1 MKVNE
6 SKVDRIIRVVVGL
19 LFLVLFLTNTVAGT
33 LGTIL
38 LVLGP
43 LSVVT
48 GLIGFCPIYAL
59 LKTKT
64 SK

>member
-19 LFLVLFLTNTVAGT
+19 LLLVLFLTDTVAGT

-38 LVLGP
+38 LVLGA
-43 LSVVT
+43 LLVVT

>member
-38 LVLGP
+38 LVLGA

>member
-19 LFLVLFLTNTVAGT
+19 LFLVLFLTNTVTGT

-38 LVLGP
+38 LVLGA

>member
-6 SKVDRIIRVVVGL
+6 SKVDRIIRVVAGV

-33 LGTIL
+33 LGTVL
-38 LVLGP
+38 LVLGI
-43 LSVVT
+43 LLVVT
-48 GLIGFCPIYAL
+48 GLVGFCPIYAL
-59 LKTKT
+59 LKIKT

>member
-38 LVLGP
+38 LVLGA
-43 LSVVT
+43 LLVVT

>member
-38 LVLGP
+38 LVLGA
-43 LSVVT
+43 LLVVT
-48 GLIGFCPIYAL
+48 GLIGFCPIYAI
-59 LKTKT
+59 LKIKS